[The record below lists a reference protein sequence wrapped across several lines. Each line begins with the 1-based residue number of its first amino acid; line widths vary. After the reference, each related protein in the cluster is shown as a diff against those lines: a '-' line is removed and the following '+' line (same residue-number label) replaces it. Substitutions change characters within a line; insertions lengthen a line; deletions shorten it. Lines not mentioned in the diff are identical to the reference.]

1 MMRLHKNNTSQFK
14 AQRLRVLRRDTNTC
28 YYCGDNNATHVDH
41 VVPKAMGGGD
51 ELDNLVAA
59 CATCNQRKGI
69 KSQGASLATK
79 SAPPVFSE
87 CLSPKTSVMTQQGPC
102 AGQPAQDAN

>member
-1 MMRLHKNNTSQFK
+1 MMKVHKNNTAKFK
-14 AQRLRVLRRDTNTC
+14 AQRIRVLNRDAHTC
-28 YYCGDNNATHVDH
+28 YYCGIDNATHVDH

-59 CATCNQRKGI
+59 CASCNQRKGS
-69 KSQGASLATK
+69 KPQGLFLATN
-79 SAPPVFSE
+79 SAPPVFSD

-102 AGQPAQDAN
+102 TGQPEQDNN